1 MFSFTV
7 LFLGISVGAAAGTD
21 PAVGTWQLNV
31 AKSSFTPGPALKS
44 QTRTYAQSGQG
55 ISLVAKSV
63 SADGKESTTRMTYQ
77 YDGKDYPVTGDP
89 DYDGIAVK
97 QIDANTAEAVLKK
110 GGKTVGK
117 TVRKVSQDGKTLTL
131 NSSLTAA
138 SGQKIES
145 VLVLD
150 KQ

>member
-1 MFSFTV
+1 M
-7 LFLGISVGAAAGTD
+7 
-21 PAVGTWQLNV
+21 
-31 AKSSFTPGPALKS
+31 
-44 QTRTYAQSGQG
+44 
-55 ISLVAKSV
+55 

-89 DYDGIAVK
+89 DYDGLAVK
-97 QIDANTAEAVLKK
+97 HIDANTAEAVLKK

-131 NSSLTAA
+131 NTNLTTA
-138 SGQKIES
+138 SGQKTES